1 MPVAGQVGLQIET
14 YYRGYDSESLVQLDG
29 TEDLR
34 VRAVHEPD
42 AKQIGPENEAAAVLL
57 VLAA

>member
-1 MPVAGQVGLQIET
+1 MPVAEQVGLQIET

-34 VRAVHEPD
+34 VRAVHALD
-42 AKQIGPENEAAAVLL
+42 AEEIGFRLRLL
-57 VLAA
+57 RHF